1 MLLERLRG
9 IFLLPG
15 SDQISGEPRPIYS
28 TSTDSDSVPIN
39 QTSANVLRAQYH
51 QQVLFSPFDFSKF
64 ESPAEIISRLLA
76 HGSYIFSGGDIFPF
90 TIRDERNGNSIQL
103 R

>member
-1 MLLERLRG
+1 MC
-9 IFLLPG
+9 
-15 SDQISGEPRPIYS
+15 SGRNIIRS
-28 TSTDSDSVPIN
+28 FF
-39 QTSANVLRAQYH
+39 
-51 QQVLFSPFDFSKF
+51 FSLFDFSKF

-76 HGSYIFSGGDIFPF
+76 HEGTTFSPF